1 MTKQIHN
8 VSQGS
13 QEWLNLRLTKRPASL
28 IGAVM
33 GLSPY
38 TTRNE
43 VLKIYATGIPAEIN
57 DFVQQFVFAEGHRVE
72 PLARE
77 IIENTIGEDLSPMVY
92 SKGALSASTDGINF
106 AETIGFE
113 CKQWNDDL
121 AKLVIDGVV
130 PDSHMPQVQQSLLV
144 TGADEWYF
152 TVSDGTEEK
161 TVYTVVKPNQSW
173 FNRIEAAWS
182 QFETDLAEYA
192 PIVHNAKPEGEAV
205 KELPALFVHAYGEI
219 TTNNMQDFGDAL
231 AKSLAN
237 SRAIVLVTD
246 QDFANAN
253 KAAKQYRDQIEKLE
267 AVKKSMLE
275 QTTSIGEAARMI
287 DEWKEDLRVTALQLE
302 KDVKREDLAKKESI
316 IMGAKYAYADYLIEL
331 RKEVLPINLAV
342 EQPIFANA
350 IARKRD
356 YNSMQNA
363 VDTMLAN
370 AKIEAAEAANTI
382 KAKLTYLDDVAKDYK
397 FLFNDLQSIIYM
409 TKDHYEMT
417 VRVRIESHKK
427 AEADKLEAQRL
438 QIEAEAKRKAEAE
451 QAAKL
456 EAEREK
462 IRQEEQAKIA
472 EEARLETLR
481 IAEEKLKAE
490 ANKPTPEKLRAQAK
504 EMSIAAE
511 YADRNEDRNRE
522 KNAALDLMKKADE
535 LEKELQET
543 SLYDDSF
550 EVIPTV
556 IEDPL
561 PSTRSTRQRIIW
573 AVVGEF
579 DISYKEAEKLIFDE
593 FYFNEEM
600 EEDEMEAV

>member
-1 MTKQIHN
+1 MEQQLY
-8 VSQGS
+8 VSGA
-13 QEWLNLRLTKRPASL
+13 EKCLFLATTWDNDELVNEKHFWYFPDLNLREMILAGWDQFQADLETHEVK
-28 IGAVM
+28 AV
-33 GLSPY
+33 
-38 TTRNE
+38 E
-43 VLKIYATGIPAEIN
+43 
-57 DFVQQFVFAEGHRVE
+57 
-72 PLARE
+72 
-77 IIENTIGEDLSPMVY
+77 
-92 SKGALSASTDGINF
+92 
-106 AETIGFE
+106 
-113 CKQWNDDL
+113 
-121 AKLVIDGVV
+121 
-130 PDSHMPQVQQSLLV
+130 
-144 TGADEWYF
+144 
-152 TVSDGTEEK
+152 
-161 TVYTVVKPNQSW
+161 VKP
-173 FNRIEAAWS
+173 AAEEIL
-182 QFETDLAEYA
+182 Q
-192 PIVHNAKPEGEAV
+192 
-205 KELPALFVHAYGEI
+205 LPAIVVQVAGGLTASNLPDVIVKFD
-219 TTNNMQDFGDAL
+219 DF
-231 AKSLAN
+231 
-237 SRAIVLVTD
+237 
-246 QDFANAN
+246 FANAN
-253 KAAKQYRDQIEKLE
+253 TVLKTDEDFAN
-267 AVKKSMLE
+267 
-275 QTTSIGEAARMI
+275 GEATAKFSRETARKLKLTGQQII
-287 DEWKEDLRVTALQLE
+287 DQVPDISEAKRVIDLYAGKFDALALQLE
-302 KDVKREDLAKKESI
+302 KLVKTEKENRKISIMNEAVLAWSNYKTEWEYKLPSIRLTINPDFAGAMKGKRTIES
-316 IMGAKYAYADYLIEL
+316 LE
-331 RKEVLPINLAV
+331 
-342 EQPIFANA
+342 
-350 IARKRD
+350 
-356 YNSMQNA
+356 NA
-363 VDTMLAN
+363 VASELAN
-370 AKIEAAEAANTI
+370 TKIEADKLFKDI
-382 KAKLTYLDDVAKDYK
+382 SAKLTYLNDVAKDYK

-522 KNAALDLMKKADE
+522 KNAASDLMKKADE

-543 SLYDDSF
+543 SFYDDSF

-556 IEDPL
+556 IDDPL

-579 DISYKEAEKLIFDE
+579 DISYREAEKLIFDE

>member
-1 MTKQIHN
+1 MIVQHLI
-8 VSQGS
+8 QGS
-13 QEWLNLRLTKRPASL
+13 PAWLAYRAEHFNASDAPAMMNCSSYQTRTELLNTLKTGLTKEADAALQRRFNDGHRFEELARPLAENIVGDDLFAVVGSSGKLSASFDGLTLDDAIAFEHKTLNDSIRSASFAEELPLMYRVQMEQQLYVSGAEKCLFLATTWDNDELVNEKHFWYFPDLNLREMILAGWEQFQADLETHEVK
-28 IGAVM
+28 AV
-33 GLSPY
+33 
-38 TTRNE
+38 E
-43 VLKIYATGIPAEIN
+43 
-57 DFVQQFVFAEGHRVE
+57 
-72 PLARE
+72 
-77 IIENTIGEDLSPMVY
+77 
-92 SKGALSASTDGINF
+92 
-106 AETIGFE
+106 
-113 CKQWNDDL
+113 
-121 AKLVIDGVV
+121 
-130 PDSHMPQVQQSLLV
+130 
-144 TGADEWYF
+144 
-152 TVSDGTEEK
+152 
-161 TVYTVVKPNQSW
+161 VKP
-173 FNRIEAAWS
+173 AAEEIL
-182 QFETDLAEYA
+182 Q
-192 PIVHNAKPEGEAV
+192 
-205 KELPALFVHAYGEI
+205 LPAIVVQVAGGLTASNLPDVIVKFD
-219 TTNNMQDFGDAL
+219 DF
-231 AKSLAN
+231 
-237 SRAIVLVTD
+237 
-246 QDFANAN
+246 FANAN
-253 KAAKQYRDQIEKLE
+253 TVLKTDEDFAN
-267 AVKKSMLE
+267 
-275 QTTSIGEAARMI
+275 GEATAKFSRETARKLKLTGQQII
-287 DEWKEDLRVTALQLE
+287 DQVPDISEAKRVIDLYAGKFDALALQLE
-302 KDVKREDLAKKESI
+302 KLVKTEKENRKISIMNEAVLAWSNYKTEWEYKLPSIRLTINPDFAGAMKGKRTIES
-316 IMGAKYAYADYLIEL
+316 LE
-331 RKEVLPINLAV
+331 
-342 EQPIFANA
+342 
-350 IARKRD
+350 
-356 YNSMQNA
+356 NA
-363 VDTMLAN
+363 VASELAN
-370 AKIEAAEAANTI
+370 TKIEADKLFKDI
-382 KAKLTYLDDVAKDYK
+382 SAKLTYLNDVAKDYK

-409 TKDHYEMT
+409 TKEHYEMT

-522 KNAALDLMKKADE
+522 KNAASDLMKKADE

-543 SLYDDSF
+543 SFYDDSF

-579 DISYKEAEKLIFDE
+579 DISYREAEKLIFDE